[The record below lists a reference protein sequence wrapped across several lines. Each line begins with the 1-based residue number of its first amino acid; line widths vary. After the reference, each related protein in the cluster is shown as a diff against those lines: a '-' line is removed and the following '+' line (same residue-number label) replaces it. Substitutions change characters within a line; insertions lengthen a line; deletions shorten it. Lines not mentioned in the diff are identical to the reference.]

1 MRVVF
6 MGSPEFALPSLESL
20 AESSTVVGVVT
31 QPDRPAGRDR
41 VPHQSAVK
49 SWSIERGFPIAQPRR
64 LKDPEAIEQL
74 LVWKPD
80 LIVVAAFGQIL
91 PPVVLDLPQWGCL
104 NVHAS
109 LLPRWRGAAPIQAA
123 ILNGDSETGITIMKM
138 DPGLDTGP
146 ILSQQRTYI
155 LPDETGGDL
164 TARLAVLGGEL
175 LSETIPQYIQG
186 TLPPIPQ
193 DNAQATH
200 APMLKKSDGRLDFSL
215 PAKRL
220 ALQVRAYE
228 PWPGSFLIWDQRR
241 LVIHQAHAIEG
252 EGLKPGYVKQI
263 DGFPSI
269 ATRSGLLMLEVVQLA
284 GRKKMPGDVFVRG
297 AKDFIGAQLE
307 TALQDI

>member
-6 MGSPEFALPSLESL
+6 MGSPEFALPSLDSL
-20 AESSTVVGVVT
+20 ARSYTVVGVVT
-31 QPDRPAGRDR
+31 QPDRPAGRGR
-41 VPHQSAVK
+41 APRQSAVK
-49 SWSIERGFPIAQPRR
+49 SWSLERGLPITQPRR
-64 LKDPEAIEQL
+64 LKDPEAIDQL
-74 LVWKPD
+74 FLWKPN

-91 PPVVLDLPQWGCL
+91 PPVVLDLPEWGCL

-109 LLPRWRGAAPIQAA
+109 LLPRWRGAAPVQAA
-123 ILNGDSETGITIMKM
+123 ILNGDTETGVTIMKM

-146 ILSQQRTYI
+146 ILSQQSTEL
-155 LPDETGGDL
+155 LPDETGGNL
-164 TARLAVLGGEL
+164 TARLAVLGAEL

-186 TLPPIPQ
+186 TLQPIPQ
-193 DNAQATH
+193 NDVQATL

-228 PWPGSFLIWDQRR
+228 PWPGSFLMWGQRR

-252 EGLKPGYVKQI
+252 EGGQPGNVHQV

-269 ATRSGLLMLEVVQLA
+269 ATNSGWLMLDVVQLA
-284 GRKKMPGDVFVRG
+284 GRKEMPGDAFVRG
-297 AKDFIGAQLE
+297 AKDFIGTQLE
-307 TALQDI
+307 TNLQDI

>member
-228 PWPGSFLIWDQRR
+228 PWPSSFLIWDQRR

>member
-6 MGSPEFALPSLESL
+6 MGSPKFALPSLETL
-20 AESSTVVGVVT
+20 AGSYTVVGVVT
-31 QPDRPAGRDR
+31 QPDRPAGRGQAPR
-41 VPHQSAVK
+41 PSSVK
-49 SWSIERGFPIAQPRR
+49 SWSLERGFSIAQPHR
-64 LKDPEAIEQL
+64 LKDPEAIQQL
-74 LVWKPD
+74 LVWKPS

-123 ILNGDSETGITIMKM
+123 ILNGDTETGVTIMKM

-146 ILSQQRTYI
+146 ILSQQSI
-155 LPDETGGDL
+155 NIHPDETGGDL
-164 TARLAVLGGEL
+164 TVRLAVLGAEL
-175 LSETIPQYIQG
+175 LSETIPRYIQG
-186 TLPPIPQ
+186 TLQPTPQ
-193 DNAQATH
+193 NDTQATY

-215 PAKRL
+215 SAKQL

-228 PWPGSFLIWDQRR
+228 PWPGSFLMWGQRR
-241 LVIHQAHAIEG
+241 LVIHQAHAIDG
-252 EGLKPGYVKQI
+252 EGVRPGNVIQV

-269 ATRSGLLMLEVVQLA
+269 ATGSGLLMLDIVQLA
-284 GRKKMPGDVFVRG
+284 GRKEMPGDAFVCG

-307 TALQDI
+307 TDLQDI